1 MARQCLVLGRKPARG
16 HTIRRKGKPK
26 KEGGIGTHVTGN
38 TPRTFFPNLR
48 RKRLFVPELGRW
60 VSLRLSARGLKTL
73 SKNGAY
79 AILREAG
86 VIEHRRKG

>member
-1 MARQCLVLGRKPARG
+1 MARHCCILGQRPTRG
-16 HTIRRKGKPK
+16 HAILRKGKPK
-26 KEGGIGTHVTGN
+26 KQGGIGTHVTAQ

-73 SKNGAY
+73 SKKGVY
-79 AILREAG
+79 ATLREAG
-86 VIEHRRKG
+86 ALD